1 MGKVVIEEV
10 ELFKEIVTEL
20 NNKVI
25 VLIRKQLGLVLIK
38 IE

>member
-20 NNKVI
+20 NNKFI
-25 VLIRKQLGLVLIK
+25 AFDT
-38 IE
+38 ETT